1 MILGPSA
8 ALALPDVVGAH
19 PDALVLVVAHSST
32 PISGG
37 PTSSRKL
44 DARRQ
49 AARWPVFHDLGP
61 ATNICGRGLA
71 QRLLD
76 LGCPPWAFPPEPWA
90 APQGRPF
97 LRSAVRCRARSLLD
111 RL

>member
-1 MILGPSA
+1 MVLGPSA

-32 PISGG
+32 PIRGG

-49 AARWPVFHDLGP
+49 ATRSQVFQTSVQRQTSAGEGWHRSCRLSDCPPCVSSRDLGRP
-61 ATNICGRGLA
+61 TRAALFA
-71 QRLLD
+71 Q
-76 LGCPPWAFPPEPWA
+76 C
-90 APQGRPF
+90 
-97 LRSAVRCRARSLLD
+97 RSVP
-111 RL
+111 